1 MPYRVGP
8 VVMDFSMSR
17 STVSSS
23 TKLLILAF
31 GIGLSGIDVAQA
43 GFLDTL
49 FGRPVAAVRTIEPQ
63 RDPLHV
69 TVSKKPRTKKAAVQV
84 APPIILQKSTLDSS
98 KDPDW
103 YLKDDTLRRGDF
115 VVLPDRVLMVRDK
128 ASPRAATAFEDIRT
142 SPRISKRERARILAM
157 TRNQQGD
164 RSGYRIVTQPTT
176 ITTTLNQLDR
186 TTIPVIMP

>member
-1 MPYRVGP
+1 ML
-8 VVMDFSMSR
+8 R
-17 STVSSS
+17 STVPSSA
-23 TKLLILAF
+23 KLLLLTF
-31 GIGLSGIDVAQA
+31 GIGLSGINAAQA
-43 GFLDTL
+43 GFLDAL
-49 FGRPVAAVRTIEPQ
+49 FGRPAAAVRTIEPE
-63 RDPLHV
+63 RAPLHV
-69 TVSKKPRTKKAAVQV
+69 TVSKKARQKKAAVQV

-128 ASPRAATAFEDIRT
+128 PSSRAATAFEDIRT
-142 SPRISKRERARILAM
+142 SARISKRERARILAM

-164 RSGYRIVTQPTT
+164 RSGYRIVTHPTT

-186 TTIPVIMP
+186 TTVPVIMP

>member
-1 MPYRVGP
+1 ML
-8 VVMDFSMSR
+8 R

-23 TKLLILAF
+23 TKLLILTL
-31 GIGLSGIDVAQA
+31 GIGLSGIDAAQA

-49 FGRPVAAVRTIEPQ
+49 FGRPAATVRTIEPE
-63 RDPLHV
+63 RAPLSV
-69 TVSKKPRTKKAAVQV
+69 TVSKKPRAAKKAAVQV

-115 VVLPDRVLMVRDK
+115 VVLPDRVLMVRDRP
-128 ASPRAATAFEDIRT
+128 SPRAATAFEDIRT
-142 SPRISKRERARILAM
+142 SPRISQRERARILAM

-164 RSGYRIVTQPTT
+164 RSGYRIVTQPSP